1 LPAPERPMKMIVCL
15 FIGALYQQ
23 KKKSPTLKLSELDAV
38 HRIEG
43 QILDAIRG
51 S

>member
-1 LPAPERPMKMIVCL
+1 L

-43 QILDAIRG
+43 QILDARKIFLSG
-51 S
+51 TFCTVKKYFL